1 MKRIVSVMLVIG
13 ALVAPSTTLGTGNAG
28 PRPFSDWLGAQQAVL
43 DPSVAVE
50 FGPISWYEPASAENI
65 MADMDGRVA
74 MWVTA
79 NGGIAVAPQI
89 SGTVIE
95 RVLPDGRAEVRVN
108 LTFRNAITYVWL
120 DLDNFADFPNGPEL
134 FGYRASE
141 IVQGAP
147 AALGDGSFRITFI
160 QPEPGAPLPDLTQL
174 AFAPE
179 EGQEIISVAFHAQAH
194 GPLRG
199 ASGYA
204 EGTPGMGATQQI
216 GVFQA
221 STPDGY
227 PVEWVSVKPVGN

>member
-1 MKRIVSVMLVIG
+1 MKRLMSVVLVIG
-13 ALVAPSTTLGTGNAG
+13 ALVAPSTTLAAGNAG
-28 PRPFSDWLGAQQAVL
+28 QRPFSDWLDAQQAVL

-50 FGPISWYEPASAENI
+50 LGPISWYEPASGENI

-74 MWVTA
+74 AWVTA
-79 NGGIAVAPQI
+79 NGGSAVAPI
-89 SGTVIE
+89 ITGTVIE

-120 DLDNFADFPNGPEL
+120 DLNDFADFPNGPEL

-141 IVQGAP
+141 IADGAS
-147 AALGDGSFRITFI
+147 ATLGDGSFRITFL
-160 QPEPGAPLPDLTQL
+160 QPEPGAPLPELAQL
-174 AFAPE
+174 AFAPT
-179 EGQEIISVAFHAQAH
+179 EGQEIISVAFHAQAL
-194 GPLRG
+194 GPLRE

-227 PVEWVSVKPVGN
+227 PVEWVTVKPVGN